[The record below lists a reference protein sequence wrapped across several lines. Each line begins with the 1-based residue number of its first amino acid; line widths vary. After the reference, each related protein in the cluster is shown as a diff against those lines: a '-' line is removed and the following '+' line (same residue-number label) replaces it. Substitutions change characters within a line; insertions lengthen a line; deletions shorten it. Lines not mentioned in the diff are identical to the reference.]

1 MKEKI
6 KIGVKVV
13 VLDDVDDLA
22 GKEGVVVGVGEG
34 GCVYGEMYEVEF
46 ENGDVEWMMRC
57 DLRLKG

>member
-22 GKEGVVVGVGEG
+22 GKEGVVVSVGER
-34 GCVYGEMYEVEF
+34 GCVYGEMYEVKF
-46 ENGDVEWMMRC
+46 ENGNVEWMMRC
-57 DLRLKG
+57 DLKLKK

>member
-6 KIGVKVV
+6 KIGVRVV

-22 GKEGVVVGVGEG
+22 GKEGVVVSVGER

-57 DLRLKG
+57 DLKLKR